1 MNQERLFQVLRAPH
15 ASEKAAVVADLN
27 NQYVFKVSLDATK
40 SEVKTA
46 VEALFK
52 VKVEAVTTLRVK
64 GKMKRNRFGY
74 TTKPSWKKAYVTV
87 AQGQEIDL
95 ATVE

>member
-1 MNQERLFQVLRAPH
+1 
-15 ASEKAAVVADLN
+15 VVADLN

-52 VKVEAVTTLRVK
+52 VKVETVTTLRVK

>member
-1 MNQERLFQVLRAPH
+1 MNKERLFQVLRAPH

-52 VKVEAVTTLRVK
+52 VKVETVTTLRVK